1 MKFYFYSDLNACL
14 KINGEY
20 SGGVSKNVSATNL
33 SEKGDFLFEFLPNNY
48 EFLPCY
54 GKAGSGKITAYE
66 FLNGI
71 LIYPEYEKKRN
82 RPYKVLDL
90 KRFNFVSGDEYVKTY
105 FDGGIM
111 YDIDGVNYIR
121 GELPFTPARVE
132 AEDLGGFKAYVFTGE
147 KPCVVVYSDASGN
160 AVYKDVLSEFSF
172 RGGTL
177 TAIKRVTNAT
187 IPFVLYETYAIGEP
201 FTLIKRE
208 TEFLKSP
215 FMINENLVDYALLE
229 LILKKA
235 DISRFLSPDLR
246 QKSNDLYSFLGGVK
260 GAFSYCDDGKPK
272 TAVIETDKISYITF
286 EKSNSLITN
295 ISLTD

>member
-1 MKFYFYSDLNACL
+1 MKFYFYSELNACL

-20 SGGVSKNVSATNL
+20 AGGVSKNVSAVDI
-33 SEKGDFLFEFLPNNY
+33 SGKGDLLFEFLPNNCEY
-48 EFLPCY
+48 LPCY
-54 GKAGSGKITAYE
+54 GKAGSGKISAYE
-66 FLNGI
+66 FLNGT

-82 RPYKVLDL
+82 RPYKVLDF
-90 KRFNFVSGDEYVKTY
+90 KRFNFVGGEEYVKTY

-121 GELPFTPARVE
+121 GELPFAPARVE
-132 AEDLGGFKAYVFTGE
+132 AEDLGGFKAYVFTAE
-147 KPCVVVYSDASGN
+147 KPCVIVYSDASGN
-160 AVYKDVLSEFSF
+160 AVFKDVLSEFSF

-177 TAIKRVTNAT
+177 TAIKRITNAT
-187 IPFVLYETYAIGEP
+187 IPFILYETYSVGEP
-201 FTLIKRE
+201 FTLLKRE

-215 FMINENLVDYALLE
+215 FTINENLIDYALTE

-260 GAFSYCDDGKPK
+260 GVFSYCDGGKAK
-272 TAVIETDKISYITF
+272 TAVIEPDKISYITF